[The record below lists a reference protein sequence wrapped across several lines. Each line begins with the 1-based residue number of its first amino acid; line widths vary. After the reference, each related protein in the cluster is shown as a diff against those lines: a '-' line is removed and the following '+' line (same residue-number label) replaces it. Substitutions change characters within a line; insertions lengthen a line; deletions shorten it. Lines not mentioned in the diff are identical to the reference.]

1 MKTEIGVLIVDDDPI
16 FRLDLREMLRMM
28 GYLVVGEAEDA
39 PHALALARKLR
50 PELVIMDA
58 ELPGDMD
65 GIAAAEIL
73 TAEQSAS
80 VLLLTGFSSSD
91 LAQRAAAAGATGY
104 AVKPLTE
111 DMLGPAIH
119 IALSNFR
126 QIQSLQQEVLDLREE
141 QETRQIIEQATKLL
155 MNEYHLSAEE
165 ARNRMWRASMTAH
178 KSPRAIAE
186 AIILAQ
192 QVGPRLD

>member
-1 MKTEIGVLIVDDDPI
+1 MKTDIGVLIVDDDPI
-16 FRLDLREMLRMM
+16 FRLDLQEMLRTM

-39 PHALALARKLR
+39 QRALALARKLR
-50 PELVIMDA
+50 PELIIMDVQ
-58 ELPGDMD
+58 LPGDMD

-73 TAEQSAS
+73 TAEQSAA
-80 VLLLTGFSSSD
+80 VLLLTGFNSSD

-104 AVKPLTE
+104 VVKPLTE

-141 QETRQIIEQATKLL
+141 QETRQIIEQATNLL
-155 MNEYHLSAEE
+155 MREYHLSAEE
-165 ARNRMWRASMTAH
+165 ARDRIRTASTTAH